1 MLLLELMVIIV
12 QVRIILR
19 TQPKPNENIP
29 GHGYKKH
36 RARNNIKYRIHR
48 ISNKSYPGRP
58 VLKTKKTLDEVRPG
72 VSESSPQGFG
82 VDELHYCDYVA
93 VLYYLAPRFTRGF
106 DLGFGAVYE

>member
-1 MLLLELMVIIV
+1 
-12 QVRIILR
+12 
-19 TQPKPNENIP
+19 
-29 GHGYKKH
+29 
-36 RARNNIKYRIHR
+36 
-48 ISNKSYPGRP
+48 
-58 VLKTKKTLDEVRPG
+58 LKTKKTLDEIRPG